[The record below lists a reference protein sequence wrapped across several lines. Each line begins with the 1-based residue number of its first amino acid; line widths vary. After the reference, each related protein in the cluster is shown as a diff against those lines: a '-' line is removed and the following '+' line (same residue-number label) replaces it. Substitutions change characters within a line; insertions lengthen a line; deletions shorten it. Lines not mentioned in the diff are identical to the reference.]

1 MTPGQT
7 RVLVLL
13 LVLAAMEMALQ
24 PAIKAAIQGAW
35 SQFNTGLTK
44 GSTPKGATA

>member
-13 LVLAAMEMALQ
+13 LVLVAAEIFLHPQIRQSVA
-24 PAIKAAIQGAW
+24 AAIQVQQKP
-35 SQFNTGLTK
+35 SN
-44 GSTPKGATA
+44 